1 MNAADFKFGMLSLNA
16 HFSEEASDLIIKLM
30 DKNGDGLI
38 DFEEFRA
45 LKSQQFDEVSLFK
58 VFDADGDGLISKREV
73 REVYRKLGETFS
85 DEVLTEMLNQVDLN
99 QDGQISFEEFIA
111 FRQQTNFKI
120 L

>member
-1 MNAADFKFGMLSLNA
+1 MK
-16 HFSEEASDLIIKLM
+16 EA
-30 DKNGDGLI
+30 
-38 DFEEFRA
+38 FE
-45 LKSQQFDEVSLFK
+45 

-73 REVYRKLGETFS
+73 REVYRKLGETIS